1 MLTDGPPTISY
12 HGTEEM
18 TLKELAVLGTDNKI
32 DQDAQFGQV
41 CMRPRMWRVCSAFVA
56 HVSRA

>member
-1 MLTDGPPTISY
+1 MNIHICLCAQIGKGS
-12 HGTEEM
+12 
-18 TLKELAVLGTDNKI
+18 LFKELAVLGADNKI